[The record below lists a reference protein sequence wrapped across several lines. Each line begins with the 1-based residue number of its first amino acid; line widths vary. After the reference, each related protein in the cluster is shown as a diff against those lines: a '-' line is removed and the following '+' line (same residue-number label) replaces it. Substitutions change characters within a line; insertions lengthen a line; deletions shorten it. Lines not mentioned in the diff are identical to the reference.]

1 MYFGIN
7 HKNGEFFDQKT
18 KIKEGC
24 YGTDNAEQKLCHK
37 LYFAL
42 TVNRMACFSDYMR
55 AFLASLN
62 MT

>member
-24 YGTDNAEQKLCHK
+24 AGKVKLIADLQKFGQAYSAEMMEIIL
-37 LYFAL
+37 LAL
-42 TVNRMACFSDYMR
+42 GVRCENTSAVV
-55 AFLASLN
+55 
-62 MT
+62 